1 MKRKIISSS
10 EAVALVRSGD
20 VLAVQGF
27 IGLAHPEELSTM
39 LEKRFVETG
48 SPRDLTLIFS
58 AGQGN
63 GQGIGKGRCTNHYG
77 HKGFVKKIIGG
88 HFNLSPSLGEII
100 TANEVEAYNLP
111 QGVILNMFR
120 NMAGRRPG
128 VITHVG
134 LKTFAD
140 PRVEGGRLNS
150 KTTKDIVEVITINDK
165 EYLHYLPFEDI
176 NICFIRGTTAD
187 EDGNITMEKE
197 AALMEAYHIALAT
210 KRCGGIVVA
219 QVERLAANGTLPPK
233 DVKVPGILVDYV
245 ILAKPEL
252 HWQANETFY
261 NPAFS
266 GELRVPMD
274 SLPPMELDE
283 RKVMARRGA
292 MELTPES
299 VINLGIGVPTGVAV
313 VANEEGLLDSLTL
326 TLESGPI
333 GGVAAGGGDFGAE
346 YNPTSIIEHPN
357 MFDLY
362 DAGGLDIAYLGLAQ
376 ADEEGNINVSKF
388 GTRISGCGGFVNIT
402 QNAKKV
408 IFCGTLTTGG
418 LKVGVKDG
426 RLNILQ
432 EGKNKKLVKRVQQ
445 ITFSGVYAREV
456 KQPVLYITERAVFDL
471 TADGMLLTEIAP
483 GVDLEKD
490 VLNQVEFV
498 LKVSPKL
505 KLMDKRIFEP
515 APMNIKDAFFAQ
527 AR

>member
-1 MKRKIISSS
+1 MKKKVISSI
-10 EAVALVRSGD
+10 EAAALVKSGD

-39 LEKRFVETG
+39 LEKQFVETG
-48 SPRDLTLIFS
+48 TPRDLTLLFS

-77 HKGFVKKIIGG
+77 HKGFVRKIIGG

-120 NMAGRRPG
+120 NMAANKPG

-140 PRVEGGRLNS
+140 PRVEGGKLNS
-150 KTTKDIVEVITINDK
+150 KTTKDIVKVVKIDGK

-176 NICFIRGTTAD
+176 NVAFIRGTTAD
-187 EDGNITMEKE
+187 EAGNITMEKE
-197 AALMEAYHIALAT
+197 AALLEAYHIALAA

-219 QVERLAANGTLPPK
+219 QVERLAATGTLPPK
-233 DVKVPGILVDYV
+233 DVKVPGMLVDYV
-245 ILAKPEL
+245 VIAKPEY

-261 NPAFS
+261 NPSFS
-266 GELRVPMD
+266 GEVRVPMD
-274 SLPPMELDE
+274 SLPPMALDE
-283 RKVMARRGA
+283 RKIMARRGA
-292 MELTPES
+292 MELTPDS
-299 VINLGIGVPTGVAV
+299 IINLGIGVPTGVAV
-313 VANEEGLLDSLTL
+313 VANEEGMLDSLTL
-326 TLESGPI
+326 TLESGPV

-346 YNPTSIIEHPN
+346 YNPTSIVDHPN
-357 MFDLY
+357 MFDFY

-376 ADEEGNINVSKF
+376 ADEDGNINVSKF

-408 IFCGTLTTGG
+408 VFCGTLTTGG
-418 LKVGVKDG
+418 LKVEIKDG

-432 EGKNKKLVKRVQQ
+432 EGKNKKLVKHVQQ

-456 KQPVLYITERAVFDL
+456 KQPVLYITERAVFEL
-471 TADGMLLTEIAP
+471 TADGMILTEIAP

-490 VLNQVEFV
+490 VLAQVEFPV
-498 LKVSPKL
+498 KVSPKL
-505 KLMDKRIFEP
+505 KLMDKRIFDP
-515 APMNIKDAFFAQ
+515 AVMNMKDEFFAQ
-527 AR
+527 AK